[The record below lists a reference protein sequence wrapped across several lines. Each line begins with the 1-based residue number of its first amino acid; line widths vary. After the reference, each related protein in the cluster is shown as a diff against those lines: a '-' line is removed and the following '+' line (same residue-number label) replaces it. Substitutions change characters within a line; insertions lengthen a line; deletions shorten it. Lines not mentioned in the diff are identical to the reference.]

1 MLPSR
6 SEILAEAVNTMENVQ
21 WVAIDPSE
29 LVCGASDTVF
39 IRRVIILRHIKAKN
53 FSRTSAG
60 PKEDFLLHAI
70 TTPTTTKALQTRKI
84 IKLGF
89 LSLPLREKCPN
100 TAGS

>member
-29 LVCGASDTVF
+29 VVCGASDAVF
-39 IRRVIILRHIKAKN
+39 IRRVVILRHIKARN

-60 PKEDFLLHAI
+60 PSEDFLLYAI
-70 TTPTTTKALQTRKI
+70 TTPQQLKHS
-84 IKLGF
+84 KL
-89 LSLPLREKCPN
+89 EK
-100 TAGS
+100 